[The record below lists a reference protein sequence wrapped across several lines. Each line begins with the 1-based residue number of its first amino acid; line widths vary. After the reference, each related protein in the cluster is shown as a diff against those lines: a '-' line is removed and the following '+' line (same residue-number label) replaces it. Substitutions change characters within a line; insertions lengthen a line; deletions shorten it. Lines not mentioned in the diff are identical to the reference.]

1 MKYMFL
7 FLWFAILISACSSEE
22 KVINPIDINEKLL
35 IATDE
40 EQPKLKIIEIPSLKE
55 INPDILAGLTTEKIN
70 SPVEN
75 IKEFGGNLYVFV
87 PADFKILVIHKFDM
101 NLLTT
106 IDFSAEK
113 SQPAD
118 IVFPNSTDGY
128 IIHKNSIYVSLLDIT
143 NFEIARNITIGN
155 PPHSISRYGN
165 QILITNFADNTIS
178 VIDSRDRKEV
188 AKIATNEGPS
198 FIGITQNGKNA
209 LVVCSGLG
217 KFNDSEEKTPAYIQN
232 VDLQSK
238 TVTFAYE
245 LGFAQISA
253 INQIPQGLVV
263 TPKDWGFVPT
273 QENLLRIDVRSSDK
287 INLVTKRNFYF
298 ISHDSKK
305 ERLLLLRET
314 DGRSEVLF
322 ADDRTGEIGDFYSFT
337 YKIKYVFPF

>member
-1 MKYMFL
+1 MKYVFL
-7 FLWFAILISACSSEE
+7 ILWLAILFSACSSEE
-22 KVINPIDINEKLL
+22 KVINPIGTNEKLL

-55 INPDILAGLTTEKIN
+55 INPDILAGLSAEKIN

-87 PADFKILVIHKFDM
+87 PADFKILVVRKFDM
-101 NLLTT
+101 SLLNT

-113 SQPAD
+113 YEPSD

-128 IIHKNSIYVSLLDIT
+128 IIHRNSIYISLLDIT

-165 QILITNFADNTIS
+165 QILVTNFADNTIS
-178 VIDSRDRKEV
+178 VIDSRDRREV
-188 AKIATNEGPS
+188 AKIATNPHPL
-198 FIGITQNGKNA
+198 FIGITENGKNA
-209 LVVCSGLG
+209 IVVCSGLG

-232 VDLQSK
+232 IDLQSRE
-238 TVTFAYE
+238 VTFSYE
-245 LGFAQISA
+245 LGFAQILA
-253 INQIPQGLVV
+253 IDQIPQGLVV

-273 QENLLRIDVRSSDK
+273 QENLLRIDVRESDK
-287 INLVTKRNFYF
+287 VNLATKRNFYF
-298 ISHDSKK
+298 INHDLKK

-314 DGRSEVLF
+314 EDRSEVLF
-322 ADDRTGEIGDFYSFT
+322 ADDRTGEIGEFYSFS